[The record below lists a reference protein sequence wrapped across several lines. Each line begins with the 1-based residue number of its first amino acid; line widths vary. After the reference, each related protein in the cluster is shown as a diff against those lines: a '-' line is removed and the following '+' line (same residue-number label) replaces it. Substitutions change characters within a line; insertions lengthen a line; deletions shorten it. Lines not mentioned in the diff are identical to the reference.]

1 MVTRIVKEDSASRQ
15 RLKTLWSQSTGSLS
29 SLNDYVDKTAALLEE
44 SQQLNFKR
52 WPIMNEWVHQNPR
65 IEGSYS
71 GEVKRVKDYITNR
84 LTKFDQLV
92 NK

>member
-1 MVTRIVKEDSASRQ
+1 
-15 RLKTLWSQSTGSLS
+15 
-29 SLNDYVDKTAALLEE
+29 
-44 SQQLNFKR
+44 
-52 WPIMNEWVHQNPR
+52 MNEWVHQNPR